1 MKTLRSVMLVL
12 MIFVGIG
19 LFYNGL
25 DGIAS
30 FKKPVDLYAEDTNVT
45 ELGRLDNVEV
55 DVYAILDC
63 FASETTTTK
72 RNGSV
77 TGKKVDYYYILPA
90 FDGDDTY
97 YIGLKASSKEH
108 NDYEKIADLTWDWL
122 EGKTSDYG
130 NVTAHVNGCLKKM
143 DKELYKYMK
152 EWFEE
157 AEWFDS
163 DADIEKYVLN
173 VYLEPVNFGT
183 SRIVFLVCIGIMVV
197 GVIVLIL
204 GFRSDGKHKKQ
215 VKEQT
220 HVVINGVSYPKA
232 SFEHINRC
240 ILNREKIFAVQELRD
255 LTGLDLE
262 EAQKVIDN
270 WNQYYLV

>member
-1 MKTLRSVMLVL
+1 
-12 MIFVGIG
+12 
-19 LFYNGL
+19 
-25 DGIAS
+25 
-30 FKKPVDLYAEDTNVT
+30 
-45 ELGRLDNVEV
+45 
-55 DVYAILDC
+55 
-63 FASETTTTK
+63 
-72 RNGSV
+72 
-77 TGKKVDYYYILPA
+77 
-90 FDGDDTY
+90 
-97 YIGLKASSKEH
+97 
-108 NDYEKIADLTWDWL
+108 
-122 EGKTSDYG
+122 
-130 NVTAHVNGCLKKM
+130 M

-173 VYLEPVNFGT
+173 VSLEPVNFGT